1 MTLSESTLSVP
12 FDTGKAVPEHPSG
25 GGPRVWLDSSCCL
38 VWGECKPDVCSVSSV
53 GARSP
58 ALLYFWLPR
67 DSVTSSTGIRSFV
80 RAWEPWPTHPSLG
93 LCDGLIGFAQS
104 LAEGG

>member
-67 DSVTSSTGIRSFV
+67 ESGYFQHWHKILCQG
-80 RAWEPWPTHPSLG
+80 LG
-93 LCDGLIGFAQS
+93 A
-104 LAEGG
+104 LAHSPVFGAL